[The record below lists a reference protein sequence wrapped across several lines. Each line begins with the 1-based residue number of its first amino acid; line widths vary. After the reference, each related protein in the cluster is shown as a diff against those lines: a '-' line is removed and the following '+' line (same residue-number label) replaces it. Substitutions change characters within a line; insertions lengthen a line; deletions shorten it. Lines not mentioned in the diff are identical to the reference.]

1 MMPIPDHIHELV
13 NKELD
18 RDELELFIME
28 AHNRTENGICQNT
41 VDFVNGFTLAFA
53 YLNRNNIEKEDQRW
67 LRIRSSLLIANIL
80 HKLLY

>member
-1 MMPIPDHIHELV
+1 MPIPDHIHELV

-28 AHNRTENGICQNT
+28 AHNRSENGLCQNIT
-41 VDFVNGFTLAFA
+41 DYVNGFTLAFA
-53 YLNRNNIEKEDQRW
+53 YLNRDKVEEKDRRW
-67 LRIRSSLLIANIL
+67 LRIRSSMLLANVL